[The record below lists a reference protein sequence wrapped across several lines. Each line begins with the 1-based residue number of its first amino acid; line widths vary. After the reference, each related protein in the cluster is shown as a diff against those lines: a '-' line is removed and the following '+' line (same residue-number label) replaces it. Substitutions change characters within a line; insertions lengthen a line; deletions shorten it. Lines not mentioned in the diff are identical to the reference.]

1 MNIAELFVNLG
12 IKGSEKTVGAL
23 VNVKKGLGD
32 VSSMSLEAK
41 AGILAAV
48 YGFERL
54 MSASGAAGTGLTNFS
69 ALTGLSAKSLQQW
82 QYAAQQAGESNEEFT
97 GSLKAVQNSMT
108 NMLLGKGA
116 PEGLAIVAKATKDFD
131 PSRVRDTFYVMQ
143 QLQKAALALPKD
155 IGNQALKSF
164 GLSDATIAAMRRN
177 AFRPDVF
184 AKAPT
189 YSDKETGQLD
199 KANIAWSNL
208 GQKIE
213 MAIGHFNARHGGQLV
228 ADISKITDQVL
239 KLAEAFTRLAEKL
252 KIFHWIGEAFKG
264 WSMIFNGLS
273 GGVDTVTK
281 WAGSKTKGKDFKE
294 GSLGFFQGLS
304 DVWKGMQIEQE
315 EQMKESQKQMMKEFE
330 QSGSWLAPKKNNPSG
345 ASSMSEIIAP
355 PVSSK
360 PANSSTQN
368 INVNQN
374 LNFQHD
380 GKDHK
385 KTSDSVKKA
394 VQDSYRQMSAQGQ
407 GA

>member
-1 MNIAELFVNLG
+1 VNIAELFVSLG

-23 VNVKKGLGD
+23 TNVKKGLGE

-54 MSASGAAGTGLTNFS
+54 MSASAAVGTGLTNFT

-82 QYAAQQAGESNEEFT
+82 QYAARQAGESSEEFT

-116 PEGLAIVAKATKDFD
+116 PEGLALVAKATKDFD
-131 PSRVRDTFYVMQ
+131 PTRVRDTFYVMQ
-143 QLQKAALALPKD
+143 QLQKAAQTLPKD
-155 IGNQALKSF
+155 LGNQALKSF

-177 AFRPDVF
+177 AFRPEVMS
-184 AKAPT
+184 KAPT
-189 YSDKETGQLD
+189 YSDRETAQLD

-208 GQKIE
+208 GNKIE
-213 MAIGHFNARHGGQLV
+213 MAIGHFNARHGAQLV
-228 ADISKITDQVL
+228 TDLSKVTDQVL
-239 KLAEAFTRLAEKL
+239 KLVEAFQRLAEKL
-252 KIFHWIGEAFKG
+252 KLFQWIGKAFEG
-264 WSMIFNGLS
+264 WAMIF
-273 GGVDTVTK
+273 GGVSQGVDRITGAVQDPK
-281 WAGSKTKGKDFKE
+281 KREQLGSDV
-294 GSLGFFQGLS
+294 LGFF
-304 DVWKGMQIEQE
+304 
-315 EQMKESQKQMMKEFE
+315 KEMPSVFKAMIDDISPETKDKFKNILYGDTPFYQAPNGA
-330 QSGSWLAPKKNNPSG
+330 SGGSSTAPMIAPSVPPLLPSG
-345 ASSMSEIIAP
+345 
-355 PVSSK
+355 
-360 PANSSTQN
+360 STQN

-374 LNFQHD
+374 LNFQHE

-407 GA
+407 ET